1 MCIYQYPSKEYFE
14 EEYIKKGKTRNQLAE
29 ENNVTVATIKTH
41 LYEKRIIKPPLIDKE
56 KLTELYVDEQKT
68 MKEIAAEI
76 NHDRNA
82 VSRALKK
89 YGIQK
94 QNNYVQYDDALD
106 DEWIDLYLTNQ
117 CSTSQIGEM
126 YGVSHGT
133 VKKHLLRS
141 GIDIR
146 SYSEAQRA
154 FQGKQKL
161 SSDLDDYDIMYNL
174 YVTQKLDLKVIG
186 ERYSCTAKAV
196 RDKLTSLKIPI
207 RTLTETRLGRYTGEA
222 HPNWKGGITKLSARL
237 REYFNDWLAPMVRLR
252 DNYQC
257 QLCGCGS
264 NLHVHHIKKFSDI
277 LHDVVSEHPEY
288 DPTININ
295 ELYEIAKND
304 QRFLNTDNLITYCRD
319 CHLYKIHKFQRTTSS
334 QAS

>member
-14 EEYIKKGKTRNQLAE
+14 EEYIRKGKTRKQLAE

-56 KLTELYVDEQKT
+56 KLIELYVDNKKT

-89 YGIQK
+89 YGVQK
-94 QNNYVQYDDALD
+94 QNNYVQYDDVLD
-106 DEWIDLYLTNQ
+106 DEWIDLYLTDRY
-117 CSTSQIGEM
+117 STAQIAEM

-141 GIDIR
+141 GIEIR

-154 FQGKQKL
+154 VQGKAKL
-161 SSDLDDYDIMYNL
+161 SSDLDNYNIMYDL
-174 YVTQKLDLKVIG
+174 YISQKLDLKIIG
-186 ERYSCTAKAV
+186 EMYSCTAKAI
-196 RDKLTSLKIPI
+196 RNKLTSLNIPI
-207 RTLTETRLGRYTGEA
+207 RTLSETRIGRYVGED
-222 HPNWKGGITKLSARL
+222 HPNWKGGVTALSMRL
-237 REYFNDWLAPMVRLR
+237 REYFNDWLVPIVRAR
-252 DNYQC
+252 DHYRC
-257 QLCGCGS
+257 QLCGCSS

-277 LHDVVSEHPEY
+277 LHDIVSEHPEY
-288 DPTININ
+288 DPVKNVN
-295 ELYEIAKND
+295 ELFEIAKTD
-304 QRFLNTDNLITYCRD
+304 KHFLDTDNLITYCKD

-334 QAS
+334 QAL